1 MTDSYASDGA
11 ARPLPLRRKFMNSSA
26 PLIASP
32 SGTNAAQ
39 THKVPQNRRPR
50 SNQAQPGSRA
60 ASAAKPPAEGPA
72 SFILYTCRELTL
84 VCLPPGPAPRHT
96 LQDAAYLTGVHPEM
110 LRYYCRLGLL
120 DVGLDPVTGE
130 PTFDNNALEEI
141 SRIEHFRRYLG
152 VHRRALPL
160 ICQLRRECER
170 MQIKLAFL
178 GDTWSEGAWSR
189 RR

>member
-1 MTDSYASDGA
+1 
-11 ARPLPLRRKFMNSSA
+11 MNSSA

-32 SGTNAAQ
+32 LGTAA
-39 THKVPQNRRPR
+39 TPKHKIPQNRVPR
-50 SNQAQPGSRA
+50 SNQAQSGRRA
-60 ASAAKPPAEGPA
+60 ASAARPPAEGPA
-72 SFILYTCRELTL
+72 NFILCTCRELTL
-84 VCLPPGPAPRHT
+84 VCLPPGPAPRRS

-120 DVGLDPVTGE
+120 DARLDAVTGE

-141 SRIEHFRRYLG
+141 GRIEHFRRYLG